1 MIHNIHRLKN
11 YIVRNNLLIN
21 ILFILFFLS
30 ANVFAKESNYSIEGI
45 KHFENK
51 DFDKSKILFER
62 DLVFNPKSE
71 KSYLY
76 LAKIFMKKENIEEEE
91 INLKNVLLLNPQNDE
106 AIYMLVLIKIEQS
119 DYNEAKELIN
129 KFNLVCK
136 SFCSKKIEI
145 ESKFEKLNPENAK
158 NNN

>member
-1 MIHNIHRLKN
+1 MIHNIRRFKN

-30 ANVFAKESNYSIEGI
+30 SDLFAKESNYFIEGM

-51 DFDKSKILFER
+51 DFDKSKIFFER

-106 AIYMLVLIKIEQS
+106 AIYMLVLIKIDQS
-119 DYNEAKELIN
+119 DYYEAEELIK
-129 KFNLVCK
+129 KFYLVCK
-136 SFCSKKIEI
+136 SFCSKKKEI
-145 ESKFEKLNPENAK
+145 ESKFKKLNPVNAK

>member
-21 ILFILFFLS
+21 KLFILFFLS
-30 ANVFAKESNYSIEGI
+30 SNVFAKESNYFIEGM

-106 AIYMLVLIKIEQS
+106 AVYMLVLIKIEQS

-136 SFCSKKIEI
+136 SFCSKKKEI
-145 ESKFEKLNPENAK
+145 ESKLEKLNPENAK

>member
-30 ANVFAKESNYSIEGI
+30 ANVFAKESNYFIEGI

-119 DYNEAKELIN
+119 NYNEAEELIN

-136 SFCSKKIEI
+136 SFCSKKAEI
-145 ESKFEKLNPENAK
+145 ESKFNKLNPENAK